1 MMRRSVLIGASVGL
15 VMVVGAADV
24 SAQPQTAITDTALQF
39 IGVWTRDTSVP
50 RGDCGGAKDQRG
62 NLIED
67 CSTPM
72 AIFR

>member
-1 MMRRSVLIGASVGL
+1 MFALI
-15 VMVVGAADV
+15 VGAGDA

-39 IGVWTRDTSVP
+39 IGNWTRDTSVP

-62 NLIED
+62 NPIED

-72 AIFR
+72 ANFPMNDRAHARG